1 VTRSSLAAEDPDAPA
16 NVLEVRDLV
25 VRFRDGR
32 TTVHAVNG
40 VSFDLPRGA
49 TLGLVGESGC
59 GKSVTSLAIMGLLP
73 PAGSVDRGDIRVAGR
88 DVLAL
93 SEPELRSVRGETVA
107 MVFQDPMTSLNP
119 VLTIGEQVE
128 ETILA
133 HGRVSKSAARHR
145 AVELLGEVGI
155 PDPTGALQ
163 RYPHEFSGG
172 MRQRVMIAIAL
183 ALGPKVL
190 IADEPTTALDVTIQ
204 AQVLDLMRRLTRE
217 TGTALILITHDLGI
231 VAGMASRV
239 AVMYA
244 GFIVEHAASTDL
256 FARPRHPY
264 TVGLLRSL
272 PRPDMR
278 LGTLTPIEGTPPD
291 QRREPRGCPFAPR
304 CAWRLDVCW
313 SQMPPLVT
321 SRPAAGNETG
331 ADAMHLVA
339 CHNPA
344 EPSEAAAGHPLRE
357 GFTRAAPP
365 SPLEDVEDMEG
376 AG

>member
-1 VTRSSLAAEDPDAPA
+1 
-16 NVLEVRDLV
+16 
-25 VRFRDGR
+25 
-32 TTVHAVNG
+32 VHAVNG
-40 VSFDLPRGA
+40 VSFDLPKGA

-73 PAGSVDRGDIRVAGR
+73 PAGSVDRGDIRLAGR